1 MILVLGG
8 TSDSLKICDLLNE
21 LNKPY
26 ILSVATDYGREI
38 SKNYCKDIN
47 VARLDKYDMI
57 KFVTQNNIETIIDAT
72 HPYALEV
79 SKNAMDASYE
89 LGIKYIRYERGSSD
103 ILEHENIIKVNNIE
117 EACDIANEIGKNI
130 FLSTGSKNLGHFV
143 KNLKNKNIIA
153 RVLPTSEVLK
163 SCENLGLKAHNIVA
177 MKGPFSYDINKQLYK
192 FYNCDVVITKESGA
206 AGGFEEKLRAS
217 IDSNIKTIVI
227 LRPSLDYPE
236 KIDGIEELKSQLFL
250 NNEVR

>member
-8 TSDSLKICDLLNE
+8 TSDSLKICDLLN
-21 LNKPY
+21 KMGKSY

-57 KFVTQNNIETIIDAT
+57 KFARKNNITIIIDAT

-79 SKNAMDASYE
+79 SQNAMDASRE
-89 LGIKYIRYERGSSD
+89 LGVKYIRYERCSSD
-103 ILEHENIIKVNNIE
+103 ILEHESIIKVDSIK
-117 EACDIANEIGKNI
+117 EACDIANKIGENI
-130 FLSTGSKNLGHFV
+130 FLSTGSKNLGQFV
-143 KNLKNKNIIA
+143 HNLKNKNIIA

-163 SCENLGLKAHNIVA
+163 SCESLGLKAHNIVA
-177 MKGPFSYDINKQLYK
+177 MKGPFSYDINKHLYK
-192 FYNCDVVITKESGA
+192 FYNCDLVITKESGV

-236 KIDGIEELKSQLFL
+236 KIDDIEELNLQLFL
-250 NNEVR
+250 SNGAR

>member
-8 TSDSLKICDLLNE
+8 TSDSLKICDLLNR
-21 LNKPY
+21 LNESY

-57 KFVTQNNIETIIDAT
+57 KFIRQNNIKIIVDAT

-79 SKNAMDASYE
+79 SKNAIDTSRE
-89 LGIKYIRYERGSSD
+89 LGVKYIRYERSSSD
-103 ILEHENIIKVNNIE
+103 ILEHESVIKVGSIK
-117 EACDIANEIGKNI
+117 EACDVANKIGENI
-130 FLSTGSKNLGHFV
+130 FLSTGSKNLENFV

-163 SCENLGLKAHNIVA
+163 SCENLGLKPHNIVA

-192 FYNCDVVITKESGA
+192 FYNCDLVITKESGV
-206 AGGFEEKLRAS
+206 AGGFEEKISAS

-227 LRPSLDYPE
+227 LRPTLDYPK
-236 KIDGIEELKSQLFL
+236 KINNIEELNSQL
-250 NNEVR
+250 V

>member
-21 LNKPY
+21 LGKSY
-26 ILSVATDYGREI
+26 ILSVATEYGKEI

-47 VARLDKYDMI
+47 VARLDKKDMI
-57 KFVTQNNIETIIDAT
+57 KFVKKNNIETIVDAT

-79 SKNAMDASYE
+79 SQNAMDASHE
-89 LGIKYIRYERGSSD
+89 RDIKYIRYERSSSD
-103 ILEHENIIKVNNIE
+103 ILEHEKVIKVDNIE
-117 EACDIANEIGKNI
+117 EACDIANKLGQNI

-143 KNLKNKNIIA
+143 QNLKNKNIIA

-163 SCENLGLKAHNIVA
+163 SCESLGLKAHNIVA
-177 MKGPFSYDINKQLYK
+177 MKGPFSYEINKQLYK
-192 FYNCDVVITKESGA
+192 FYNCDLVITKESGT

-217 IDSNIKTIVI
+217 IDSNINTIVI

-236 KIDGIEELKSQLFL
+236 KVEDIEKLYLQLF
-250 NNEVR
+250 